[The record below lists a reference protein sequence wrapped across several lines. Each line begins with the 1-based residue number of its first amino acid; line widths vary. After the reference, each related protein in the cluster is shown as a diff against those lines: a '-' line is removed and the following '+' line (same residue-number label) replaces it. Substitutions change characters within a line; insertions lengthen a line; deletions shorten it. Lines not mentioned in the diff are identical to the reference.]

1 MIVIQKY
8 LKFYGKTEG
17 DQPAVDNKDAII
29 DLNET
34 NATKLFNINAKTTSQ
49 TGRIC

>member
-8 LKFYGKTEG
+8 LKFYGKIEG
-17 DQPAVDNKDAII
+17 DQPAVDTKDAII